1 MTQTL
6 ESRTGRPKTRR
17 AQGML
22 GAVDIPWTADYALD
36 EDSFRRLLR
45 RLLTVGADQ
54 LYIMG
59 TAGEGYAMTDGRFRD
74 VVDVFVEEM
83 SDPAVAPQVGVISL
97 STEEVIGRIGY
108 AHDRGVRAFQIS
120 LPAWGAVTD
129 TEMMTFFRTVC
140 GEYPDSEF
148 LHYNLARTKRIL
160 TGADYRRI
168 LDEVPNLVA
177 AKQSTYD
184 MDLIR
189 GWMEAAPEMQHFFLQ
204 HSFAYGTVFGECS
217 LLCSMHGAFPA
228 LTLEYFQAGR
238 SGDVKRAFEIQAQFG
253 RHRDGIFG
261 HVDRVMIDGAHDKLL
276 VWLVDQSFP
285 RRLLPPYEGFTDDEA
300 RASLE
305 YYRRQ
310 MKTGA

>member
-83 SDPAVAPQVGVISL
+83 TDPAVLPQVGVISL

-108 AHDRGVRAFQIS
+108 AHDRGVRSFQIS

-129 TEMMTFFRTVC
+129 PEMMTFFKTVC

-148 LHYNLARTKRIL
+148 LHYNLARAKRIL
-160 TGADYRRI
+160 DGDDYRMI

-177 AKQSTYD
+177 AKQNTSD
-184 MDLIR
+184 MSLIR
-189 GWMEAAPEMQHFFLQ
+189 SWMQKAPEMQHFMLQ
-204 HSFAYGTVFGECS
+204 AAYGYASQFGECS
-217 LLCSMHGAFPA
+217 LLCSMHGVYPE
-228 LTLEYFQAGR
+228 LTREYFATGA
-238 SGDVKRAFEIQAQFG
+238 SGDIARALKIAEEFN

-261 HVDRVMIDGAHDKLL
+261 HVDRVMIDGAYDKLL

-300 RASLE
+300 RVSLE
-305 YYRRQ
+305 YYQRQ
-310 MKTGA
+310 ANTAP